1 MATLAREKLGPLARR
16 GAPPSRLGAP
26 GKGRFLLIA
35 GPFIAGA
42 AVMGCGVWLRGWT
55 FDYHGIANQTAFN
68 HAAFAHMGGYTDI
81 ASLFFRNRMW
91 LHRLPYVHYA
101 FEYPVGTGLFAW
113 LTSLVGAGVGT
124 YLAVNAIVLGAFGL
138 LTIWLLRRFEG
149 ANPWLLAL
157 SPALALYVVLNWD
170 LVSIASLV
178 VALVLFD
185 RRRDAWG
192 AVALG
197 VATWTKFFPIIVLP
211 VVLCA
216 RLLEGRDWRERARAW
231 AWILIPFAAVTV
243 AFNAP
248 FIYRHGVHGG
258 LVVSSSWFYFF
269 HFNATRGAGGGLWNL
284 FQLSGVSRSTVN
296 DASAAL
302 TLAGLVVI
310 LGALVWAVRR
320 GARPSQLVR
329 LALLGCV
336 AWFFFAS
343 KTYSPQYGLWV
354 MALLALTGAPVAW
367 PWRSPPPTLRSSS
380 QPSACCGSRGVATRG
395 SSTTSTRPRSRPGK
409 RHCSRSLPGLRGR
422 SSRGSRDHDRGSFK
436 PTGAQIRQGFLGPL
450 QLVQRHSRLD
460 RDARRQLE
468 QLVAIFPG
476 QVGHRADRSLL
487 P

>member
-1 MATLAREKLGPLARR
+1 MRALFERMAL
-16 GAPPSRLGAP
+16 
-26 GKGRFLLIA
+26 
-35 GPFIAGA
+35 
-42 AVMGCGVWLRGWT
+42 
-55 FDYHGIANQTAFN
+55 
-68 HAAFAHMGGYTDI
+68 
-81 ASLFFRNRMW
+81 
-91 LHRLPYVHYA
+91 
-101 FEYPVGTGLFAW
+101 
-113 LTSLVGAGVGT
+113 
-124 YLAVNAIVLGAFGL
+124 
-138 LTIWLLRRFEG
+138 
-149 ANPWLLAL
+149 
-157 SPALALYVVLNWD
+157 

-284 FQLSGVSRSTVN
+284 FQLSGVSRSTLN

-354 MALLALTGAPVAW
+354 MALLALTGAPVALAVAFAATDLAFFVTAFSLLRLTG
-367 PWRSPPPTLRSSS
+367 RSDAWFVNNVYPPSIAAREAALFAVTAWAAWAIIAGLKGP
-380 QPSACCGSRGVATRG
+380 
-395 SSTTSTRPRSRPGK
+395 RPRF
-409 RHCSRSLPGLRGR
+409 LQT
-422 SSRGSRDHDRGSFK
+422 DRRAD
-436 PTGAQIRQGFLGPL
+436 PTGLPRPAP
-450 QLVQRHSRLD
+450 
-460 RDARRQLE
+460 ARTTTQ
-468 QLVAIFPG
+468 
-476 QVGHRADRSLL
+476 SS
-487 P
+487 

>member
-1 MATLAREKLGPLARR
+1 MATLAREKLGPLARI
-16 GAPPSRLGAP
+16 GAPLSRLGAP
-26 GKGRFLLIA
+26 GTGRFLHA
-35 GPFIAGA
+35 PGPFIAGA

-68 HAAFAHMGGYTDI
+68 HAAFAHMGGYSDI

-91 LHRLPYVHYA
+91 LHRLPYVHYP

-113 LTSLVGAGVGT
+113 LTSLAGTGVAT

-170 LVSIASLV
+170 LLSIASLV
-178 VALVLFD
+178 MALVLFD
-185 RRRDAWG
+185 RRRDGWG

-211 VVLCA
+211 IVLCV

-248 FIYRHGVHGG
+248 FIYKHGARGG

-284 FQLSGVSRSTVN
+284 FQLSGVSRSTLN
-296 DASAAL
+296 DASGAL
-302 TLAGLVVI
+302 TLAGVVVI

-320 GARPSQLVR
+320 GAKPSQLIR
-329 LALLGCV
+329 PALLGCV

-354 MALLALTGAPVAW
+354 MALLALTGAPVALAVAFAATDLAFFVTAFSLLRLTG
-367 PWRSPPPTLRSSS
+367 RSDAWFVNNVYPPSIAAREAALF
-380 QPSACCGSRGVATRG
+380 AV
-395 SSTTSTRPRSRPGK
+395 TTWAVWAIVSGLKGRRPRFLQTDQRA
-409 RHCSRSLPGLRGR
+409 
-422 SSRGSRDHDRGSFK
+422 D
-436 PTGAQIRQGFLGPL
+436 PTGLPRPAP
-450 QLVQRHSRLD
+450 
-460 RDARRQLE
+460 ARTTT
-468 QLVAIFPG
+468 P
-476 QVGHRADRSLL
+476 SS
-487 P
+487 

>member
-269 HFNATRGAGGGLWNL
+269 HFNATRGAGARLRGLVL
-284 FQLSGVSRSTVN
+284 LRQQDVQPAIRPVGDGAAGADRRPGRLAVAFAATDLAFFVTAFSLLRLTGRSDAWFVN
-296 DASAAL
+296 NVYPPSIAAREAAL
-302 TLAGLVVI
+302 FAVTAWAAWAIIAGLK
-310 LGALVWAVRR
+310 G
-320 GARPSQLVR
+320 P
-329 LALLGCV
+329 
-336 AWFFFAS
+336 
-343 KTYSPQYGLWV
+343 
-354 MALLALTGAPVAW
+354 
-367 PWRSPPPTLRSSS
+367 
-380 QPSACCGSRGVATRG
+380 
-395 SSTTSTRPRSRPGK
+395 RPRF
-409 RHCSRSLPGLRGR
+409 LQT
-422 SSRGSRDHDRGSFK
+422 DRRAD
-436 PTGAQIRQGFLGPL
+436 PTGLPRPAP
-450 QLVQRHSRLD
+450 
-460 RDARRQLE
+460 ARTTTQ
-468 QLVAIFPG
+468 
-476 QVGHRADRSLL
+476 SS
-487 P
+487 